1 MIDSLIVIDEARAPS
16 RDGCRESRIYLAV
29 GTALSVFGVLIGF
42 LLGFLFGFITCT
54 RKKRYKIVH

>member
-29 GTALSVFGVLIGF
+29 GTALSVLGVLIGF
-42 LLGFLFGFITCT
+42 LFGFSFGFITAT
-54 RKKRYKIVH
+54 RRKR